1 MGGVFGAM
9 LTAVSGLRSQAYALE
24 NISGNIANSQ
34 TTGFKRVDTSFV
46 DLIPDEP
53 YRKEVAGSVAAFSRA
68 TNTIQGD
75 LQTTSVSTNIALNGQ
90 GYFVVA
96 EQTGLSNNQPVF
108 SGEDLYTRRGDFD
121 VDANGYLVNGAGN
134 FLKGA
139 SLNPVTGQVAG
150 SASNPIQVSNLPLP
164 AKKTDNITY
173 EANLPSYPATA
184 NADKTVPQ
192 SELLNSAAGFTV
204 DPTTAGSNTVVA
216 NDLPLF
222 LNETIP
228 GGAMTVYNSLGD
240 PVNVQ
245 LRLGKTASSLYGGTD
260 TWNLFYLEN
269 ANATGA
275 QVAWRNVGANI
286 TFDTSGKLTS
296 AQSVAIPALAVNGTN
311 VGPVTINFGA
321 NGFTQYADANGQVNA
336 SSVRQDGYAS
346 GSLDTLSITSD
357 GRVAGNYSNGQVVA
371 WPRSRWPSSAP
382 TTPSSASTAAP
393 RGDAGIRPAGH
404 RPQRFEHYRR
414 HHRGLEY

>member
-1 MGGVFGAM
+1 MGGVFSAM
-9 LTAVSGLRSQAYALE
+9 MTAVSGLRAQSFALD

-46 DLIPDEP
+46 DLVPDEP
-53 YRKEVAGSVAAFSRA
+53 CRKEVRLGGGLLARHQQRPGRSADDQRLH
-68 TNTIQGD
+68 QH
-75 LQTTSVSTNIALNGQ
+75 QLNGQ

-96 EQTGLSNNQPVF
+96 EKTGLSNNQPCF
-108 SGEDLYTRRGDFD
+108 PARISIRG
-121 VDANGYLVNGAGN
+121 AAISLSTNGYLVNGAGYY
-134 FLKGA
+134 LKGT
-139 SLNPVTGQVAG
+139 SLNPVTGQAVG
-150 SASNPIQVSNLPLP
+150 SANTPIQVSNLPLP
-164 AKKTDNITY
+164 AKKTHNITY

-192 SELLNSAAGFTV
+192 SELLNGAAGFTV

-275 QVAWRNVGANI
+275 QVAWRNVGSNI
-286 TFDTSGKLTS
+286 TFDASGKLTP

-346 GSLDTLSITSD
+346 G
-357 GRVAGNYSNGQVVA
+357 
-371 WPRSRWPSSAP
+371 
-382 TTPSSASTAAP
+382 
-393 RGDAGIRPAGH
+393 
-404 RPQRFEHYRR
+404 
-414 HHRGLEY
+414 